1 MMDTPSFSLVT
12 QPWIQCVTRRGE
24 PVLASLQ
31 DVFNSESTLIE
42 VRGDSPTQDYAVLRV
57 LLAIYWRAH
66 ARDAAVTPGASFDH
80 EEWFEEQWD
89 SAASGQADD
98 AALSYLDSVAPRLDL
113 SDPERPFMQV
123 ADLATTSGSTL
134 PISRIIPDAEH
145 SYFTMRT
152 GEGRASISA
161 DEAARWLIT
170 VQAYDYSGIKPGAV
184 GDPRVKG
191 GKGYPIGTGWAGRTG
206 GTVVLGRTLRE
217 TLILN
222 TPAVVLDP
230 TLEDLPSWEREQ
242 DTAAERVST
251 TPSGPVDL
259 ATWQSRRVRLV
270 WEENRASGV
279 LVCNGDQ
286 IPDAGANVFGDPM
299 TPYRFSAN
307 KSSKNRDVFYP
318 RPYDTDRMMWRSLE
332 PLLAL
337 SGDIPLKRGEKAPK
351 RPAVLDSLGDDL
363 KRVIGRDADTV
374 EVRLISASYG
384 SNDSTAATIVDARV
398 GFPNTLLS
406 SDSTY
411 ARRSVFAAARATL
424 DAARALG
431 VFGTDLL
438 EAAGASREFDA
449 ATMDR
454 VLGEL
459 EDPFVGWLRSLPS
472 DTERIDAAATA
483 WQIHVRDHL
492 VHSALQMLEGAG
504 SRALIG
510 KTVEFNG
517 HTRVLSAGSAHRS
530 FIWALRKALP
540 LATSAT
546 SNPDEK
552 EES

>member
-1 MMDTPSFSLVT
+1 MTDAPSFSLVT
-12 QPWIQCVTRRGE
+12 QPWIHCVTRGGE
-24 PVLASLQ
+24 PILASLR
-31 DVFNSESTLIE
+31 DIFDAESSLLE

-57 LLAIYWRAH
+57 LLAMYWRAH
-66 ARDAAVTPGASFDH
+66 ARDAAVTPGGSFDH

-89 SAASGQADD
+89 SAASGQPDE

-113 SDPERPFMQV
+113 RDPERPFMQV
-123 ADLATTSGSTL
+123 ADLARASGSAL

-145 SYFTMRT
+145 NYFTMRT
-152 GEGRASISA
+152 GEGRASIPA

-170 VQAYDYSGIKPGAV
+170 VQAYDYSGTKPGAV
-184 GDPRVKG
+184 GDPRVKKN
-191 GKGYPIGTGWAGRTG
+191 KGYPIGTGWAGRTG

-230 TLEDLPSWEREQ
+230 TSVDLPPWERKQ
-242 DTAAERVST
+242 DTAAERMST

-259 ATWQSRRVRLV
+259 ATWQSRRVRLI

-286 IPDAGANVFGDPM
+286 IPDGGANVFSDPM
-299 TPYRFSAN
+299 TPYQFNTN
-307 KSSKNRDVFYP
+307 KSPKNKDVFDP
-318 RPYDTDRMMWRSLE
+318 RPYDTDRMMWHSLE

-337 SGDIPLKRGEKAPK
+337 SGDIPIKRGEKAPK
-351 RPAVLDSLGDDL
+351 RPAVLDSLGDGL

-384 SNDSTAATIVDARV
+384 TRYSTAATTVDARV

-438 EAAGASREFDA
+438 EAAGANREFDA
-449 ATMDR
+449 TTRDR

-459 EDPFVGWLRSLPS
+459 EEPFVDWLRSLPS

-483 WQIHVRDHL
+483 WQEHVRDHL
-492 VHSALQMLEGAG
+492 MRSAQQILEGAG

-510 KTVEFNG
+510 KTVKFNG
-517 HTRVLSAGSAHRS
+517 HTRVLNAGSAHRS
-530 FIWALRKALP
+530 FTWALRKALP